1 MFMIKLVQ
9 NRFGVVQSSV
19 FGGQINGG
27 IRLDGLPMGTLTGA
41 REGQQHKF
49 IGSPE
54 FEFGIP
60 ADFLFINFGIVNWR
74 ADEFAITV
82 YIHLKF
88 ILLSFMT
95 TLGTFSQ
102 TIGMY
107 GAKRI

>member
-1 MFMIKLVQ
+1 MLVIKLVQ
-9 NRFGVVQSSV
+9 NRFGVTHIAV

-27 IRLDGLPMGTLTGA
+27 VCLDDLPMGTLTGS

-49 IGSPE
+49 IGPPE

-60 ADFLFINFGIVNWR
+60 VDFLFINFSIVNWR
-74 ADEFAITV
+74 ADEFAIIV

-102 TIGMY
+102 TIGM
-107 GAKRI
+107 